1 MSCGMSYRVYRRYT
15 LDEIKRKI
23 IDVLHSAGGTGL
35 SGIELSDKMGINR
48 VTMTKYLDVM
58 HAMGLLKK
66 KRIGN
71 VNIWFAEIGVG
82 DIEFP
87 INYIQVQQKL
97 INSILSGEEEHAR
110 RILVNVLSSNIDQ
123 VRVITDVIMP
133 AVNTIGELYN
143 RGRLNKT
150 ERTFM
155 LSLTMELIDL
165 VKFNLRP
172 TESKANAHVICV
184 AGSHNRIHLAK
195 SAAVA
200 LLSRGWDS
208 SYIGDIEEQID
219 PFFDIDFQRYVSR
232 SWDNK
237 RGLMLLCIFSSGE
250 GSLRFLLSTSKGLKG
265 RLKGQLL
272 IATNTTE
279 ELKPIAEE
287 GADYVAKDLLSLVEW
302 SEHEYNNSLSY
313 G

>member
-1 MSCGMSYRVYRRYT
+1 MYRRYT

-35 SGIELSDKMGINR
+35 SGIELADKMGVNR

-66 KRIGN
+66 RKIGN
-71 VNIWFAEIGVG
+71 VNVWYVEIGVG

-97 INSILSGEEEHAR
+97 INSILAGDEDQAR
-110 RILVNVLSSNIDQ
+110 RILVNVLNSNIDH
-123 VRVITDVIMP
+123 VRVMTDVILP
-133 AVNTIGELYN
+133 AVNTISELYS

-150 ERTFM
+150 ERTFL
-155 LSLTMELIDL
+155 LSLMMELIDL
-165 VKFNLRP
+165 VKFTLRP
-172 TESKANAHVICV
+172 TEHKANAHVICV
-184 AGSHNRIHLAK
+184 ASSQNRIHLAK

-200 LLSRGWDS
+200 FLARGWDS

-232 SWDNK
+232 LWDNK
-237 RGLMLLCIFSSGE
+237 RGLMLVCIFSSGE
-250 GSLRFLLSTSKGLKG
+250 GSLRFLLSTSKAMKG
-265 RLKGQLL
+265 RLKGQLR
-272 IATNTTE
+272 ITANTTQ
-279 ELKPIAEE
+279 ELQPMAGED
-287 GADYVAKDLLSLVEW
+287 ADYVAKDLLSLIEW
-302 SEHEYNNSLSY
+302 AEREYNNNIN